1 MKATARVYSTCPA
14 CGWSLLK
21 GGKYRSIVGIY
32 RRCPECMRN
41 FPAFDWNGSHERT
54 HCKPCMRKLGMKID
68 GEDE

>member
-1 MKATARVYSTCPA
+1 MKGDFQTKFGTYRKCPN
-14 CGWSLLK
+14 CG
-21 GGKYRSIVGIY
+21 
-32 RRCPECMRN
+32 RN